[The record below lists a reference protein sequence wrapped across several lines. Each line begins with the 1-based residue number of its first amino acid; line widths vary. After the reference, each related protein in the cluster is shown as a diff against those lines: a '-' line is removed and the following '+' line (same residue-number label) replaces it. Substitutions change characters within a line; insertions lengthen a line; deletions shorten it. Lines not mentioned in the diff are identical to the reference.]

1 LNVHLSPLII
11 DAHVNYEM
19 INKDKIKIID
29 HDAMRL
35 NTSQQN
41 DNIELFFGV
50 NEIWIL
56 WRSTHPISMHEQ
68 STYITV

>member
-1 LNVHLSPLII
+1 
-11 DAHVNYEM
+11 M
-19 INKDKIKIID
+19 ID
-29 HDAMRL
+29 HDEMRL

>member
-1 LNVHLSPLII
+1 MNVHLSPLII

-19 INKDKIKIID
+19 INKDKIKMID
-29 HDAMRL
+29 HDEMRL

-41 DNIELFFGV
+41 DNTELFFGV